1 MVRPR
6 RPRHVLPCPGE
17 IARFKKQVQR
27 FSSPPP
33 TQREIEGFMRE
44 VERFY
49 TPRW

>member
-1 MVRPR
+1 MAHPR

-17 IARFKKQVQR
+17 IARFKKKVGR
-27 FSSPPP
+27 LSSRPP
-33 TQREIEGFMRE
+33 TQREIERFMRE